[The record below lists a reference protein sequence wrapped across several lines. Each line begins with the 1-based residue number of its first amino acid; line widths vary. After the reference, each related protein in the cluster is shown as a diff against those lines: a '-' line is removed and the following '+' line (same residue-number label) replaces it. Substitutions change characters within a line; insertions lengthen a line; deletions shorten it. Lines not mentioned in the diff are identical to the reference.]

1 MLVKVYFSKEKIFV
15 YYYFSKME
23 NFVFPYF
30 TEQQKWIITKR
41 YEGASYAAICREWPF
56 KEIEETAKVG
66 ANLRKKSENV
76 LYNTNIVMCIKRS
89 SLGYAWS
96 KSIQGGTDVY
106 LCPEDLNQLKQQI
119 CSAANDGSPFDTSI
133 VIDKAF
139 ALKKRGT

>member
-76 LYNTNIVMCIKRS
+76 LYNTNIVMYIKRS
-89 SLGYAWS
+89 SHGYAWS
-96 KSIQGGTDVY
+96 KSMHGETDVY
-106 LCPEDLNQLKQQI
+106 LCPEDLNQLKQQ
-119 CSAANDGSPFDTSI
+119 SI
-133 VIDKAF
+133 VD
-139 ALKKRGT
+139 L